1 MDQLIKWFASQGGV
15 VDAEHF
21 GLAEFPGQG
30 WGAIALKD
38 IPV

>member
-1 MDQLIKWFASQGGV
+1 MDRLVPWFVSQGGT
-15 VDAEHF
+15 VDTERF

-30 WGAIALKD
+30 WGAIALKA